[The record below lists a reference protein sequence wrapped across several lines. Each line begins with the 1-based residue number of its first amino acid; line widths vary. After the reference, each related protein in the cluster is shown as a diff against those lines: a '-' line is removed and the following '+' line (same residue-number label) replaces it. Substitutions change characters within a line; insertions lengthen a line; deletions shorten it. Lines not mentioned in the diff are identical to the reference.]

1 MALVLKAECINT
13 RDYDTQKKKLITVDE
28 VFLNIFHVMLNR
40 FDRNVEESLYFEHL
54 LMIQLDK
61 SDMSAVSIRTQC
73 RNIYYWHNRQ
83 VIYLNIDEK
92 HRYVI
97 NILDEIM
104 PNRSD
109 GFRLDLENSMSSMSV
124 DESIVFVHNSE
135 RSRQIRCSAWWFVH
149 GQVKL
154 VDDHVKHSKWSLF
167 IVWEIIPL
175 SLSFSF
181 SLELNST
188 RRSINRIMR
197 EYSLLSL
204 FDICSRK

>member
-40 FDRNVEESLYFEHL
+40 FDRNVEESSYFEHL

-109 GFRLDLENSMSSMSV
+109 RFRLDLENSVSSMSV

-135 RSRQIRCSAWWFVH
+135 RSRQIRCSAFEMIAIYSVRN
-149 GQVKL
+149 
-154 VDDHVKHSKWSLF
+154 HSS
-167 IVWEIIPL
+167 L

-181 SLELNST
+181 SFELNST

>member
-1 MALVLKAECINT
+1 
-13 RDYDTQKKKLITVDE
+13 
-28 VFLNIFHVMLNR
+28 MLNR
-40 FDRNVEESLYFEHL
+40 FDRNVEESSYFEHL

-83 VIYLNIDEK
+83 VYKHHHRTLNQLELVEVKQVIYLNIDEK

-109 GFRLDLENSMSSMSV
+109 RFRLDLENSMSSMSV